1 MKLEEKFFN
10 SFFYTFLISIILSI
24 LIVTIF
30 VGLFIINFYSKKTFY
45 DIIKLEKQY
54 SKININSANALLTTA
69 FQKMQASLNEQILSY
84 QRAANNILK
93 SKQNLELNSTYL
105 KSILSMDL
113 FYCFYDDDTGESNN
127 TALWILDN
135 VTTEENL
142 DLKKEAKNQLIA
154 FTKILPNLDSN
165 LRATL
170 PNIYWYS
177 FYFENNELYIIFPLS
192 NLCETFDFINIK
204 TADYSFYLRQ

>member
-1 MKLEEKFFN
+1 
-10 SFFYTFLISIILSI
+10 
-24 LIVTIF
+24 
-30 VGLFIINFYSKKTFY
+30 
-45 DIIKLEKQY
+45 
-54 SKININSANALLTTA
+54 
-69 FQKMQASLNEQILSY
+69 MQASLNEQILSY

-113 FYCFYDDDTGESNN
+113 FYCFNDDDTGESNN

-135 VTTEENL
+135 VTTEDNL

-170 PNIYWYS
+170 PNIY
-177 FYFENNELYIIFPLS
+177 
-192 NLCETFDFINIK
+192 
-204 TADYSFYLRQ
+204 

>member
-105 KSILSMDL
+105 KSI
-113 FYCFYDDDTGESNN
+113 
-127 TALWILDN
+127 
-135 VTTEENL
+135 
-142 DLKKEAKNQLIA
+142 
-154 FTKILPNLDSN
+154 
-165 LRATL
+165 
-170 PNIYWYS
+170 
-177 FYFENNELYIIFPLS
+177 
-192 NLCETFDFINIK
+192 
-204 TADYSFYLRQ
+204 